1 MISAPRKAPVSRAR
15 SAARAM
21 RIKDVAREA
30 GVSTATVSHVINQT
44 KYVTDVTRQKVL
56 RAIKKYNYHPNAHA
70 RTLASGRSKMI
81 GLLVSDIA
89 NPFFPEL
96 VKSIEASAF
105 EHAFN
110 VLLFN
115 TDYDAERAADYV
127 RRLIELKVAGVVM
140 MTTELDPSLID
151 ELERD
156 QVQVVF
162 HNRGTVGKYTST
174 IMVDYAMGIE
184 AAVHYLVSL
193 GHRKIAHLA
202 GPGYFRSAVSRRQGF
217 LDSMARHL
225 PREPAPSIYEGDFKF
240 EGGQRAAAEI

>member
-1 MISAPRKAPVSRAR
+1 M
-15 SAARAM
+15 
-21 RIKDVAREA
+21 
-30 GVSTATVSHVINQT
+30 
-44 KYVTDVTRQKVL
+44 
-56 RAIKKYNYHPNAHA
+56 RAIKEYNYHPNAHA

-96 VKSIEASAF
+96 VKSIEAAAF
-105 EHAFN
+105 EHDFN

-140 MTTELDPSLID
+140 MTTELDPSVID
-151 ELERD
+151 ELERG

-162 HNRGTVGKYTST
+162 HNLGTVGKYTSN

-184 AAVHYLVSL
+184 AAVRYLVSL
-193 GHRKIAHLA
+193 GHRKIAHFA
-202 GPGYFRSAVSRRQGF
+202 GPSYFRSAVSRRQAF
-217 LDSMARHL
+217 IDSMARHL
-225 PREPAPSIYEGDFKF
+225 PGEPAPSIYEVSQPPLTTVCSPRLEIGRKAI
-240 EGGQRAAAEI
+240 EALMMTIKHPGQGGTEIHLSTHLVIRESCGPPRKAARTKRGF